1 MSKRPPTKDKGRR
14 VNFAVDHM
22 DPMGQGVSRDGK
34 LVTFIAGTLPGEAGQ
49 AVVYKKSKGVQFATL
64 SSLENSADNRCEPQ
78 CPHFSQCPGCHYLHT
93 DYASELSYKR
103 SALVRHLSQLSIAED
118 QIELVPAPSR
128 LSYRNRVQLHY
139 RHKYIG
145 MLDPV
150 NNRVVEIPHCK
161 IIDEKLQ
168 PAFDQLYEDKSWTEA
183 NTGHGHCELYLKDG
197 AVGETWNDDYAHGG
211 FSQVNNAMN
220 GELQARVD
228 KQLTEL
234 KATRV
239 LDLFS
244 GKGNLSDGFASAGG
258 QRVLVD
264 SFWDVAA
271 SEPPQNFVKLDL
283 FDDDALKLFFRR
295 HGKEAFDTLLVD
307 PPRRGFAQLDTWVKK
322 AKPKYLVYVSCNP
335 ASLARDLRGLSSKFE
350 IVTLTLLD
358 LFPATYHFETLIVLR
373 FR

>member
-295 HGKEAFDTLLVD
+295 HGKEAFDT
-307 PPRRGFAQLDTWVKK
+307 
-322 AKPKYLVYVSCNP
+322 
-335 ASLARDLRGLSSKFE
+335 
-350 IVTLTLLD
+350 
-358 LFPATYHFETLIVLR
+358 
-373 FR
+373 